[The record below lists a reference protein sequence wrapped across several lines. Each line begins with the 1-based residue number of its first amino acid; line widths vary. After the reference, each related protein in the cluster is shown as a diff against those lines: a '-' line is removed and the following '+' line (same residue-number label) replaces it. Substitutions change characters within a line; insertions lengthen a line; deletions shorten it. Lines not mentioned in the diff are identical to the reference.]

1 MESVFK
7 VEKVLAFLP
16 NTQFNP
22 NDFQQGQSSTDEAL
36 STFKKKYNYL
46 NHFNDS

>member
-1 MESVFK
+1 MDSAFK
-7 VEKVLAFLP
+7 VEKILAFLP

-36 STFKKKYNYL
+36 STFKKKYSCL
-46 NHFNDS
+46 NHFNDG